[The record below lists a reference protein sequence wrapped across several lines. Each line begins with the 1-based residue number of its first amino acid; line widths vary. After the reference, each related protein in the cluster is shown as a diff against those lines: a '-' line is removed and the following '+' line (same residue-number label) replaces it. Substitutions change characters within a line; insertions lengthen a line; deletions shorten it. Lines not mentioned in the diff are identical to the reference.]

1 MNNAIML
8 LAAAGLGYY
17 LFKDKLAGMM
27 GGETPIQ
34 TGGVDLPVNTNTAST
49 ATQAATTAA
58 ASGATLPNTSAIL
71 TGQSVVTPVVNTNL
85 PVNSAGTPLPTNT
98 VVANIP
104 TEAGT
109 SGQTA
114 VVTPG
119 GSIVVIP
126 AGATTSTNLNPG
138 AITQPAQPAQF
149 VPPVYTPPVNV
160 PTTNTTDEP
169 VVSIGS
175 FQGRLPNPSNY
186 PYLVREMGYYG
197 GDYIQVLRMG
207 AAGRVV
213 IGDVNY
219 RLPIQWWNSFRYG
232 QGLNIVQPSAAR
244 EAWDTPLNQEEYL
257 TLIDNPDIFLAQY
270 WPAIQSRSGLS
281 GLMGVGMGGWA

>member
-17 LFKDKLAGMM
+17 LFKDKLSGMM

-58 ASGATLPNTSAIL
+58 ATGTSQPNTSAIL
-71 TGQSVVTPVVNTNL
+71 TGQSVVTPVVNTT
-85 PVNSAGTPLPTNT
+85 GTPLPTNT

-109 SGQTA
+109 TGQTA

-138 AITQPAQPAQF
+138 TITQPAQPAQF
-149 VPPVYTPPVNV
+149 VPPVYTTPVNV
-160 PTTNTTDEP
+160 PTVNTTDAA
-169 VVSIGS
+169 VVSIGA
-175 FQGRLPNPSNY
+175 FQGQLPNPNNY
-186 PYLVREMGYYG
+186 PYLMREMNSYG
-197 GDYIQVLRMG
+197 GDYITVLRQG
-207 AAGRVV
+207 SAGRVI
-213 IGDVNY
+213 IGDLNF

-232 QGLNIVQPSAAR
+232 QGLSVVQPVEAR
-244 EAWDTPLNQEEYL
+244 GAWDTPLNQEEYL
-257 TLIDNPDIFLAQY
+257 TLVQDPNIFWDQY

>member
-17 LFKDKLAGMM
+17 LFKDKLAQAM
-27 GGETPIQ
+27 GTGTAPLQ
-34 TGGVDLPVNTNTAST
+34 TGGVDLPSTTNTAST

-58 ASGATLPNTSAIL
+58 ATGTSQPNTSAIL
-71 TGQSVVTPVVNTNL
+71 TGQSTVVPVVNT
-85 PVNSAGTPLPTNT
+85 AGTPLPILTT
-98 VVANIP
+98 TTANIP
-104 TEAGT
+104 SEAGT
-109 SGQTA
+109 TGQTA

-126 AGATTSTNLNPG
+126 AGATTGGTLNPG
-138 AITQPAQPAQF
+138 TITQPAQPAQF
-149 VPPVYTPPVNV
+149 VPPVYTTPVNV
-160 PTTNTTDEP
+160 PTVNTTDAA

-175 FQGRLPNPSNY
+175 FQGQLPNPNNY
-186 PYLVREMGYYG
+186 PYLLREMNSYG
-197 GDYIQVLRMG
+197 GDYIAVLRQG
-207 AAGRVV
+207 SSGRVI
-213 IGDVNY
+213 IGDLNF

-232 QGLNIVQPSAAR
+232 QGLSVVQPAEAR
-244 EAWDTPLNQEEYL
+244 GAWDTPLNQEEYL
-257 TLIDNPDIFLAQY
+257 TLIQDPNIFWDQY